1 MNYKQNEKIN
11 QVKESTLVNY
21 IDKTSIKSKKSTK
34 STKFDL
40 FCKISTDSE
49 HVYSEGFYKEC
60 VKGTMKS

>member
-1 MNYKQNEKIN
+1 MSLITL
-11 QVKESTLVNY
+11 KEMLHKGVLWGTFFISGLLF
-21 IDKTSIKSKKSTK
+21 

-40 FCKISTDSE
+40 FCKISTGFE